1 MGLSQTKVVRAA
13 MALYYYCLVLFVL
26 ISGRDVL
33 SEPIR
38 GPVENFEVKIDE
50 KTGGFQLYLSDKLWF
65 NSADLWVRNNGK
77 WYSTQDKSLILNS
90 TSTDSGRLDWGP
102 MQVTNFQWKSSDGSF
117 HFSTYTVVFQEVPVV
132 IFGQQWDDGGTHT
145 TTGNDDD
152 TISTWPTLKIEDMPD
167 IDRGYATWSGGMTGN
182 IVIGK
187 LSSSISSIYNR
198 VDGGFPLVIFDSEL
212 ENTIVISPQNTFMS
226 GHQVTWKPQNYTVPV
241 WGSGII
247 GKVDMIPKGYSME
260 TLVVAGQN
268 VTGTMEKWGKLL
280 RIRYKKE
287 DHYRLDDFTINYL
300 GYYTDNG
307 ACYYYYTGEYDNYE
321 DALVAVKENAVKNG
335 IPYQYLQLDSWWYYK
350 GVGGG
355 VKNWAP
361 MPDVFPHGLQYLSNK
376 THWPIVA
383 HNRYFS
389 PDTVYAKQNGGRFNF
404 IIDTGHIALPNDPDF
419 WRYLLSTARDEWNL
433 RVYEQDWLLTEF
445 GGLKEL
451 EMDLNLG
458 KTWLDEM
465 GEAAKE
471 LGLTIQYCMAWTRHV
486 LQSVMI
492 PVVTQTRVSGDYHP
506 GNTQWKIGY
515 STILVHALGL
525 AAFKDD
531 FHTLSNEPNCKFN
544 PEPYPALETFVAA
557 LSGGPVGPSDTAT
570 SFNKTLIMATCMA
583 DGLLLKPSQPAMSLD
598 STFLYHAFGKGGP
611 NGEVVASYSEVSNLN
626 VSSNM

>member
-1 MGLSQTKVVRAA
+1 
-13 MALYYYCLVLFVL
+13 
-26 ISGRDVL
+26 
-33 SEPIR
+33 
-38 GPVENFEVKIDE
+38 
-50 KTGGFQLYLSDKLWF
+50 
-65 NSADLWVRNNGK
+65 
-77 WYSTQDKSLILNS
+77 
-90 TSTDSGRLDWGP
+90 
-102 MQVTNFQWKSSDGSF
+102 MQSTNFQWKSSDGSF

-152 TISTWPTLKIEDMPD
+152 TISTWPTLKIEDIPD
-167 IDRGYATWSGGMTGN
+167 IDRGYATWSGGMTGD

-187 LSSSISSIYNR
+187 LSSSISSIYNK

-212 ENTIVISPQNTFMS
+212 ENTLVISPQNTFMS

-268 VTGTMEKWGKLL
+268 VTSTMEKWGKLL

-321 DALVAVKENAVKNG
+321 EALIAVKENAVKNG

-404 IIDTGHIALPNDPDF
+404 IIDKGHIALPDDPDF

-433 RVYEQDWLLTEF
+433 RVY
-445 GGLKEL
+445 G
-451 EMDLNLG
+451 
-458 KTWLDEM
+458 
-465 GEAAKE
+465 
-471 LGLTIQYCMAWTRHV
+471 TR
-486 LQSVMI
+486 L
-492 PVVTQTRVSGDYHP
+492 VV
-506 GNTQWKIGY
+506 N
-515 STILVHALGL
+515 
-525 AAFKDD
+525 
-531 FHTLSNEPNCKFN
+531 
-544 PEPYPALETFVAA
+544 
-557 LSGGPVGPSDTAT
+557 
-570 SFNKTLIMATCMA
+570 
-583 DGLLLKPSQPAMSLD
+583 
-598 STFLYHAFGKGGP
+598 
-611 NGEVVASYSEVSNLN
+611 
-626 VSSNM
+626 